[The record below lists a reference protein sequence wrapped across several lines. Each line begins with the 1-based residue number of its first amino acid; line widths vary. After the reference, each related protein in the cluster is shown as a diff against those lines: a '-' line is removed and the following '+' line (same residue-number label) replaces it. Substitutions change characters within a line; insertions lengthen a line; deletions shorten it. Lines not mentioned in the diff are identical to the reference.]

1 MKLPAVHF
9 AIIDAEVSKGIDNA
23 DFGKIMSASAA
34 LKRFSEENRGLSI
47 EASETDCLVEISNK
61 AMFVHKGDFFGK
73 ILSTNE
79 TQIFVKE
86 IGKRAFN
93 KAVSDFEKELV
104 TISEIPSDITLA
116 VTI

>member
-9 AIIDAEVSKGIDNA
+9 SIISSEISKGIEEA

-34 LKRFSEENRGLSI
+34 LKRFAEENRGVSI
-47 EASETDCLVEISNK
+47 EASVKDCLVEISDEPT
-61 AMFVHKGDFFGK
+61 FVHKGDFFGK

-79 TQIFVKE
+79 NQIFVKE

-93 KAVSDFEKELV
+93 KAVSEVEKELV